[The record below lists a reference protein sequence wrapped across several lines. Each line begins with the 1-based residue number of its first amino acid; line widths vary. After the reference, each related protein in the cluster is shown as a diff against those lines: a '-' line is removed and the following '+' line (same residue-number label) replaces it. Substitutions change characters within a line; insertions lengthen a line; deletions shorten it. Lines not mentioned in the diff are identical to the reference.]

1 MKVILDNT
9 DLGRIFDDAV
19 ERFKSNAPLPG
30 IRPELQM
37 VTLVLLSYHDFLA
50 KNGWA
55 VPLEIPTIK
64 PYDGPLED

>member
-1 MKVILDNT
+1 MKVTLDNI

-50 KNGWA
+50 KHGM
-55 VPLEIPTIK
+55 VIPLEIPTIK
-64 PYDGPLED
+64 PYESLED